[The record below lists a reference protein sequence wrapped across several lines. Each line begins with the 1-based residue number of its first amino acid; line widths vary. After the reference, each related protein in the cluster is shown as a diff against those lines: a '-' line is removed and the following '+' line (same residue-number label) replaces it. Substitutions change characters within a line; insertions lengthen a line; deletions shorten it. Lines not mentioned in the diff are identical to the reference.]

1 MNDGN
6 IIRIG
11 YAIDEL
17 SGEECMALNMLWVV
31 TGMIPENP
39 DDARNYQRRVEQL
52 RQFKLT
58 WDVHVKAVGAQVA
71 RQQLNTG
78 YERLMEKGILEGM
91 KRDGHRDWMI
101 QPGVTVLHNEKLID
115 RQHLVERVGA
125 HDGLLVTGENE

>member
-1 MNDGN
+1 MENGQV
-6 IIRIG
+6 IRLG
-11 YAIDEL
+11 YGLDEL
-17 SGEECMALNMLWVV
+17 SGEELLSLNYLWAVV
-31 TGMIPENP
+31 GMIPENP
-39 DDARNYQRRVEQL
+39 DDASKYQRSVSQL
-52 RQFKLT
+52 REFKVV
-58 WDVHVKAVGAQVA
+58 WDAHVKMVGAQTA

-125 HDGLLVTGENE
+125 HDGLLVIGENE